1 MKRSIRLPLV
11 ASVLG
16 VVVAAIVALL
26 VLDPFSARPPEP
38 LAMSYE
44 ELTGSVFLPAPKDP
58 FRAPRVRE
66 LNLPAFD
73 NATSVWGA
81 LGRDARGHI
90 WVGVSAQNA
99 GMSAHLLEYDPAAD
113 AWHDH
118 GSVLAQLKAAGLLRE
133 NQGQIKIH
141 SRIVTAGDGWLYFAS
156 SDEEGEDP
164 GTGAL
169 PRWGGH
175 LWRMHPVDHYWQHLL
190 AVPEGLVAVS
200 GVGRYVYAL
209 GYWGH
214 ILYQYDTATR
224 EVKRIAVGSVDG
236 HVSRNFLS
244 DIRGHA
250 YVPRVA
256 RRADGSLTADLV
268 EFDETLREIAATPL
282 AFYLGQGSPG
292 ENHGIVGLAY
302 LPDGRMAFTT
312 HIGHLYLIAP
322 GDSGKSSVIA
332 VGDLHPKGDAYTP
345 SLFQL
350 ADTSMVAGVVQR
362 QGRFEW
368 LVYDLSKRLGGV
380 FPLDTADLQKVL
392 LYGSVSRDNAGRVY
406 VGGWA
411 AQVAGSQRPLV
422 MQIDPGP

>member
-1 MKRSIRLPLV
+1 MRMTLV
-11 ASVLG
+11 ILLG
-16 VVVAAIVALL
+16 LIISGIAALL
-26 VLDPFSARPPEP
+26 VPNPFSARSPEP
-38 LAMSYE
+38 LVMSYA
-44 ELTGSVFLPAPKDP
+44 ELTGSIFLPSPRDP
-58 FRAPRVRE
+58 FRAPQVRE
-66 LNLPAFD
+66 LPLPAFD

-81 LGRDARGHI
+81 LGRDPQGHI
-90 WVGVSAQNA
+90 WVGVSAANA
-99 GMSAHLLEYDPAAD
+99 GMSAHLFEYDPATD
-113 AWHDH
+113 AWRDH
-118 GSVLAQLKAAGLLRE
+118 GGVLAQLKAAGLLRE

-141 SRIVTAGDGWLYFAS
+141 SRIVTASDGWLYFAS

-256 RRADGSLTADLV
+256 KRSDGTVYDAYRPAVPDRTRRDRQSRGDRRRPPPPKRRRVRAVAVPMGRRLDACRRRAA
-268 EFDETLREIAATPL
+268 RRPI
-282 AFYLGQGSPG
+282 
-292 ENHGIVGLAY
+292 
-302 LPDGRMAFTT
+302 R
-312 HIGHLYLIAP
+312 
-322 GDSGKSSVIA
+322 
-332 VGDLHPKGDAYTP
+332 
-345 SLFQL
+345 
-350 ADTSMVAGVVQR
+350 VAG
-362 QGRFEW
+362 
-368 LVYDLSKRLGGV
+368 L
-380 FPLDTADLQKVL
+380 
-392 LYGSVSRDNAGRVY
+392 
-406 VGGWA
+406 
-411 AQVAGSQRPLV
+411 
-422 MQIDPGP
+422 